1 MQFNYLLRSSFGS
14 YVCIMQPSFTIPA
27 GRYRHYKGRE
37 YEVLGMALHS
47 ETLEEMVVYK
57 PLYEIPDIAP
67 GTLWVRP
74 AAMFLE
80 TVITEQGEVPRFTA
94 VNP

>member
-1 MQFNYLLRSSFGS
+1 MEPIHISP
-14 YVCIMQPSFTIPA
+14 IITP
-27 GRYRHYKGRE
+27 GRYRHYKGKE

-47 ETLEEMVVYK
+47 ETLESMVVYK
-57 PLYEIPDIAP
+57 PLYETPDVPP

-80 TVITEQGEVPRFTA
+80 MVETADGKVQRFT
-94 VNP
+94 PLTT

>member
-57 PLYEIPDIAP
+57 PLYE
-67 GTLWVRP
+67 
-74 AAMFLE
+74 
-80 TVITEQGEVPRFTA
+80 
-94 VNP
+94 

>member
-1 MQFNYLLRSSFGS
+1 
-14 YVCIMQPSFTIPA
+14 
-27 GRYRHYKGRE
+27 
-37 YEVLGMALHS
+37 MALHS

-57 PLYEIPDIAP
+57 PLYETPDIAP

-80 TVITEQGEVPRFTA
+80 TVTTAQGEVQRFT
-94 VNP
+94 PETP

>member
-1 MQFNYLLRSSFGS
+1 MEPIHISP
-14 YVCIMQPSFTIPA
+14 IITP
-27 GRYRHYKGRE
+27 GRYRHYKGKE

-47 ETLEEMVVYK
+47 ETLESMVVYK
-57 PLYEIPDIAP
+57 PLYETPDVPP

-80 TVITEQGEVPRFTA
+80 MVETADGKVQRFTPLTA
-94 VNP
+94 

>member
-1 MQFNYLLRSSFGS
+1 MEPIHISP
-14 YVCIMQPSFTIPA
+14 IIAP
-27 GRYRHYKGRE
+27 GRYRHYKGKE

-47 ETLEEMVVYK
+47 ETLESMVVYK
-57 PLYEIPDIAP
+57 PLYETPDVPP

-80 TVITEQGEVPRFTA
+80 MVKTADGKVQRFTPLTA
-94 VNP
+94 

>member
-1 MQFNYLLRSSFGS
+1 
-14 YVCIMQPSFTIPA
+14 MQPSFTIPA

>member
-1 MQFNYLLRSSFGS
+1 MVMKNLLSD
-14 YVCIMQPSFTIPA
+14 TIPP
-27 GRYRHYKGRE
+27 GRYRHYKGKE

-47 ETLEEMVVYK
+47 ETLESMVVYK
-57 PLYEIPDIAP
+57 PLYETPDVPP

-80 TVITEQGEVPRFTA
+80 MVETKSGKVLRFTA
-94 VNP
+94 M

>member
-1 MQFNYLLRSSFGS
+1 
-14 YVCIMQPSFTIPA
+14 MQPSFTIPA

-57 PLYEIPDIAP
+57 PLYETPDIAP

-74 AAMFLE
+74 AVMF
-80 TVITEQGEVPRFTA
+80 TEKVEIDGKQVPRFMRLEQ
-94 VNP
+94 